1 MNESV
6 FTIFIVFGFL
16 WIFMGT
22 AAVIALLKT
31 DGKEIRIGKTGLI
44 VAIPIIIPIILTL
57 AYAAFRGTF

>member
-22 AAVIALLKT
+22 AAVITLLKT
-31 DGKEIRIGKTGLI
+31 DGKEIRISKTGLI
-44 VAIPIIIPIILTL
+44 VAIPIIVPIILTL